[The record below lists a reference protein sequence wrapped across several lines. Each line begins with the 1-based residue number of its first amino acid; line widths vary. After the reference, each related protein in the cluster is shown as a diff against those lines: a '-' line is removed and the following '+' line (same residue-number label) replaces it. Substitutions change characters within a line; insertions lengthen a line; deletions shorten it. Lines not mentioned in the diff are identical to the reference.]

1 MLKTVRYSLGTKGG
15 KDYQRVMIDPKF
27 QEKMRKKKEMEEHG
41 RNMSNTGRMEGEENR
56 ALTEH
61 ISSFEGNKQEV
72 CENCS
77 A

>member
-1 MLKTVRYSLGTKGG
+1 MYYLRTKGG
-15 KDYQRVMIDPKF
+15 KDAQQVTIDPKF
-27 QEKMRKKKEMEEHG
+27 QEQLNKKKDKQERE
-41 RNMSNTGRMEGEENR
+41 RQLSNSSVLEGQENR
-56 ALTEH
+56 ALAEH

>member
-1 MLKTVRYSLGTKGG
+1 M
-15 KDYQRVMIDPKF
+15 
-27 QEKMRKKKEMEEHG
+27 QEHERK
-41 RNMSNTGRMEGEENR
+41 MSNTSLLEGEENR
-56 ALTEH
+56 ALAEH